1 MGGPFVIIFLAL
13 AGGAIY
19 GSTKTIIDQLLK
31 KHAILGLYCKAFL
44 TCK

>member
-19 GSTKTIIDQLLK
+19 GSTKTNNYRSIAEK
-31 KHAILGLYCKAFL
+31 SCHLGPVL
-44 TCK
+44 